1 MLNELTKNKAIYQFD
16 HKSIL
21 PICHLSGLEIK
32 RGPNEDCI
40 QVTVNEKK
48 LPKQCKAT
56 LIHYALEELQT
67 NPKKTVL
74 VRALNAYLQHRKA
87 PVDVA
92 LFSKVGLYLG
102 SGSGS
107 IGMLYLTMSL
117 GITAVVNLDIGI
129 DGAIGMALGL
139 VAGVWI
145 CMFLSTLIGQ
155 IVGSLIG
162 KCLNFNRVNVR
173 HEIELSALLT
183 HSIVPISPTHSSVSN
198 LLKINDTSGFFFYV
212 IDEKLSEN
220 EQIIISE
227 NKLGGNIDTRLIKK

>member
-1 MLNELTKNKAIYQFD
+1 MKNKTIYQFD
-16 HKSIL
+16 PKSIL

-32 RGPNEDCI
+32 HVPSRDCM

-48 LPKQCKAT
+48 LSKQCKAT

-87 PVDVA
+87 PVDEA

-102 SGSGS
+102 TGTGS
-107 IGMLYLTMSL
+107 ISLLYFTISL
-117 GITAVVNLDIGI
+117 GITAVFNLNIGVVS
-129 DGAIGMALGL
+129 AIGMALGL
-139 VAGVWI
+139 VAGVWM

-155 IVGSLIG
+155 IVGLLIG
-162 KCLNFNRVNVR
+162 KCLNLNRVNVR
-173 HEIELSALLT
+173 HETELSALLT
-183 HSIVPISPTHSSVSN
+183 HSIVPISPTHSSVTN
-198 LLKINDTSGFFFYV
+198 APKKVEYTNVFIFYV

-227 NKLGGNIDTRLIKK
+227 NMLSSNVLG